1 MSRVALE
8 TLTKDEQYK
17 HDCHKAEDLIHSKHY
32 SFHLQVQV
40 QVQDIVAELN
50 RFLVHE
56 YPRTTCIISS
66 VVLHARAD
74 GLYEMGFVFTERKGV
89 HDSALVEKIRRI
101 GNDRS
106 IFPEYNFYEREMLAQ
121 RQQELINYKLA
132 EIKLRLLESQQAEN
146 I

>member
-1 MSRVALE
+1 MARVALE

-17 HDCHKAEDLIHSKHY
+17 HDCRKAEDLIHY
-32 SFHLQVQV
+32 QCYNFHFNLQEQV
-40 QVQDIVAELN
+40 PDIVAGFN
-50 RFLVHE
+50 RVLVHE

-66 VVLHARAD
+66 VVLYARAD
-74 GLYEMGFVFTERKGV
+74 GLYEMGFVFTERKVV
-89 HDSALVEKIRRI
+89 HDSASAEPMRRI

-106 IFPEYNFYEREMLAQ
+106 IFPEYNFYEREMLVQ

-132 EIKLRLLESQQAEN
+132 EIKLRLLDSQQARN